1 MNLSV
6 VTSLFVDG
14 TRGTRLKTMRVYGIH
29 VWYVSVTYYWCVT
42 FVIVDGEI
50 EEYL

>member
-1 MNLSV
+1 VKTNHTLGMNLSV

-29 VWYVSVTYYWCVT
+29 V
-42 FVIVDGEI
+42 
-50 EEYL
+50 